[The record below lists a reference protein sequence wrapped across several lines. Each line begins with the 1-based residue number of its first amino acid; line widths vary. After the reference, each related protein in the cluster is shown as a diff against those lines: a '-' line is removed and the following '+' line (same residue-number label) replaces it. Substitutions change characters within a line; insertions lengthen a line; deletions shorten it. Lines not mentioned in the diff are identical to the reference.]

1 MIEMRLLCIFFIL
14 SLLQIAMFTATVDCD
29 ESRSVM
35 NHEIGKKENL
45 QQRIKIKVFRGSTQE
60 KNGDF
65 FVPWG
70 YWIQQPSI

>member
-1 MIEMRLLCIFFIL
+1 MRLLCTLFIL

-35 NHEIGKKENL
+35 RQEIEKEDNL
-45 QQRIKIKVFRGSTQE
+45 QRVKIKVFRGPTQE

-65 FVPWG
+65 FAPWG
-70 YWIQQPSI
+70 YWIQQPGI